1 MNAFNTGPQAANSDD
16 AISNSNSSDRA
27 AASDRRDDS
36 IAREER
42 DINVLLGSYA
52 DILFVLMP
60 FTVIGLFKAWQHGIQ
75 GFLLGYDLS
84 VAAAI
89 LAGLALVKF
98 ILGLISDARMSRYRE
113 RLVFLVAGTVFVVLV
128 PSLMLS
134 ILVLLSADAPRFV
147 MFVQPVLLIAGIM
160 AYSGAV
166 TSTNHLLRHPGA

>member
-1 MNAFNTGPQAANSDD
+1 MNAINPSHQVVSADNPVHDRQGQDD
-16 AISNSNSSDRA
+16 DKPMRS
-27 AASDRRDDS
+27 RDHVN
-36 IAREER
+36 EEQ

-60 FTVIGLFKAWQHGIQ
+60 FTVIGLFKAWQQGIQ

-84 VAAAI
+84 VAAAV

-98 ILGLISDARMSRYRE
+98 ILGLISDARMSKYRE
-113 RLVFLVAGTVFVVLV
+113 RLVFLVAGTVFMVLV

-134 ILVLLSADAPRFV
+134 ILVMLSEETPRFV
-147 MFVQPVLLIAGIM
+147 MFVQPVLLIAGIR

-166 TSTNHLLRHPGA
+166 TSTNHLLRYPLP

>member
-1 MNAFNTGPQAANSDD
+1 MNAFNTGPQAANGEDPVP
-16 AISNSNSSDRA
+16 NSNGRVSAGADRNDA
-27 AASDRRDDS
+27 LAL
-36 IAREER
+36 EER

-60 FTVIGLFKAWQHGIQ
+60 FTVIGLFKAWQQGIQ
-75 GFLLGYDLS
+75 GFLLGYDVS

-98 ILGLISDARMSRYRE
+98 ILGLLSDARMSRYRE
-113 RLVFLVAGTVFVVLV
+113 RLVFLVAGTVFLVLV

-134 ILVLLSADAPRFV
+134 ILVLLSEEAPRFV

-166 TSTNHLLRHPGA
+166 TSTNHLLRYPGP